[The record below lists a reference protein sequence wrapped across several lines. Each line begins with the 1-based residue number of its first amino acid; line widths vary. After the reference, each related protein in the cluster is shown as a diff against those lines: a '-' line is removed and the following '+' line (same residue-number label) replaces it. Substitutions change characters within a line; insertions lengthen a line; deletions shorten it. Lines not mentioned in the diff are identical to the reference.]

1 MSMKKYEV
9 TIYGRTNTIITSIRD
24 KKLYN
29 EIVFAKSKNDAKNE
43 AINNFHMF
51 MNDMWKSIINR
62 RDMRVECELI
72 PWDVNNEDMI
82 YINKIMLD
90 KQHEI

>member
-1 MSMKKYEV
+1 MIKKYEV
-9 TIYGRTNTIITSIRD
+9 SIYGRTNTIITSIRD

-43 AINNFHMF
+43 AVNNFHMF
-51 MNDMWKSIINR
+51 MNDMWKGIINR
-62 RDMRVECELI
+62 RNMRVECELM
-72 PWDVNNEDMI
+72 PWDVNNKDMI

-90 KQHEI
+90 K